1 LIASLS
7 YRLASAYNEAPF
19 PFIFL
24 IVGSSI
30 HPDAQGQLES
40 RAGLVV
46 LGLTLLVVFGLLV
59 IAWRGA
65 RERSV
70 VERALGDGLGAG
82 WREATRPRLIDGI
95 RKRPPLARIIFMPF
109 VFRPFSVTRVRSVP
123 YGEAGRQ
130 PPSPSDLLRPP
141 HRRQESYGMDP

>member
-1 LIASLS
+1 MPYGSLIGVLIFGALVALTLIAPRRPRLIAGLS
-7 YRLASAYNEAPF
+7 YRVASAYNEAPF

-30 HPDAQGQLES
+30 HPVAQGQLES

-82 WREATRPRLIDGI
+82 WREATRPR
-95 RKRPPLARIIFMPF
+95 
-109 VFRPFSVTRVRSVP
+109 
-123 YGEAGRQ
+123 
-130 PPSPSDLLRPP
+130 
-141 HRRQESYGMDP
+141 